1 MCMETSDTDPAFE
14 RVWIERMRQMPGWR
28 RLQLASRLSASAR
41 KLCRA
46 GLRARH
52 PNATAEELRRMFAEV
67 HLGKELADK
76 FFAHR
81 RA

>member
-1 MCMETSDTDPAFE
+1 MRTMSPDTSPVFE
-14 RVWIERMRQMPGWR
+14 KVWIERMRQMPGWR

-41 KLCRA
+41 ALCRA
-46 GLRARH
+46 GLRERH
-52 PNATAEELRRMFAEV
+52 PEATEDELRRMFAEV

-76 FFAHR
+76 FFASK